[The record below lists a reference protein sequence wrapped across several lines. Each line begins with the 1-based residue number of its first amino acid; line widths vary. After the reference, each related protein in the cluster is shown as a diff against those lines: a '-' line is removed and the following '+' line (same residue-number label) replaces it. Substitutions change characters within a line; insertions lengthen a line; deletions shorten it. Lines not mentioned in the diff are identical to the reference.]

1 MKLTL
6 RFTVYVLVALA
17 LFAVLIVGPSAWAAA
32 PGKYAGITV
41 PTRTPT
47 RPFTMTST
55 PAPAPGPTAAPVE
68 TSAPAPTAAGPGPV
82 PPALTAPPAP
92 TVTAA
97 SAAALTLAK
106 QASRQEAWPGS
117 TVSFTLTLTNT
128 GAASARQIVLED
140 VLPPELDPGS
150 AQGAGAAW
158 DGRTLRAS
166 APVLPPGGRLVVS
179 FTATVR
185 ADAAPGTAVIIN
197 RATAAAAGGLK
208 AAATAVLALPP
219 VELPPTGGG
228 LPAGLRSMR

>member
-6 RFTVYVLVALA
+6 RPIVYVLVALA
-17 LFAVLIVGPSAWAAA
+17 LFAVLIAGPSAWAASL
-32 PGKYAGITV
+32 GKYAGITV

-47 RPFTMTST
+47 RPFTLTST
-55 PAPAPGPTAAPVE
+55 PEPTPGP

-82 PPALTAPPAP
+82 IPAP
-92 TVTAA
+92 TTPTAPTAPAA
-97 SAAALTLAK
+97 SAAALTLTK
-106 QASRQEAWPGS
+106 QASRQATWPGS
-117 TVSFTLTLTNT
+117 TVGFTLTLTNT
-128 GAASARQIVLED
+128 GASSARQIVLED

-166 APVLPPGGRLVVS
+166 ALVLPPGGRLVVI

-185 ADAAPGTAVIIN
+185 ADAAPGNAVIIN

-208 AAATAVLALPP
+208 AAAAAILALPP
-219 VELPPTGGG
+219 VELPPTGDE
-228 LPAGLRSMR
+228 LSAGPRSMR

>member
-6 RFTVYVLVALA
+6 RPMVYVLVALA
-17 LFAVLIVGPSAWAAA
+17 LFAVLLVGPSSWAASV
-32 PGKYAGITV
+32 GKYAGITV

-47 RPFTMTST
+47 RSFTETST
-55 PAPAPGPTAAPVE
+55 PEPAPGP
-68 TSAPAPTAAGPGPV
+68 TSAPAPTAAGPGPA
-82 PPALTAPPAP
+82 PTAPPAP
-92 TVTAA
+92 TVPAA
-97 SAAALTLAK
+97 SAAALTLTK

-117 TVSFTLTLTNT
+117 TVGFTLTLTNT

-150 AQGAGAAW
+150 AQGAGATW
-158 DGRTLRAS
+158 EGRTLRAS

-185 ADAAPGTAVIIN
+185 ADAAPSNAVIIN

-208 AAATAVLALPP
+208 AAAAAVLALPP
-219 VELPPTGGG
+219 VELPPTGDG
-228 LPAGLRSMR
+228 LPAGPRSMR